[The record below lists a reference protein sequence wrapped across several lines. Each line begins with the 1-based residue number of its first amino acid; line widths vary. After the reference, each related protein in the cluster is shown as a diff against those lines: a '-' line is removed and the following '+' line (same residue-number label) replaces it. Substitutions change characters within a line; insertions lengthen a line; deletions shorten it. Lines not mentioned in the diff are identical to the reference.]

1 MTPTPASTPSE
12 DGTPTTPTPP
22 DAIDGHDDP
31 SVTAADG
38 IATQDGVVLEE
49 TVLLEDDA
57 VLDDAAPASA
67 IAAPLVVRVG
77 AELAGAFLVVL
88 AGLGAALYSNLTTAW
103 ALGSLGLALTFGVT
117 TLAALLA
124 FGHLSGGL
132 FNPALTLA
140 RAIAGDL
147 SWRDVLPYWLA
158 QLVGAI
164 LAAGVLFATVPA
176 TLPELLGVG
185 NAADVF
191 AGVANGYGETSL
203 LATMTSGQAQ
213 FDLPAVL
220 LLELVGTLLLAAVA
234 VAVTRSAGTPAGADV
249 DAHGGLHRAHVT
261 GAVAV
266 AAAYTALLLA
276 TTPVTSGALNPARA
290 TAAAVFSGSDALA
303 QVWVF
308 WVAPLVGAAVVG
320 AAHLLLR
327 TQARA
332 RA

>member
-1 MTPTPASTPSE
+1 MTPTSASTPSE
-12 DGTPTTPTPP
+12 DGTPTTPAPP

-31 SVTAADG
+31 SVTAADD

-57 VLDDAAPASA
+57 VLDDATPALA
-67 IAAPLVVRVG
+67 VTAPLVVRVG
-77 AELAGAFLVVL
+77 AELAGAFFVVL

-158 QLVGAI
+158 QLVGAV
-164 LAAGVLFATVPA
+164 LAAGVLFATIPA
-176 TLPELLGVG
+176 ALPELLGVG

-203 LATMTSGQAQ
+203 LATMTNGQAQ

-234 VAVTRSAGTPAGADV
+234 VAATRSFGSHADADV
-249 DAHGGLHRAHVT
+249 PGGLHRAHVT

-290 TAAAVFSGSDALA
+290 TAAALFSGSDALA

>member
-1 MTPTPASTPSE
+1 MTPTSPSTPA
-12 DGTPTTPTPP
+12 DDAVPTTPTPAESADP
-22 DAIDGHDDP
+22 RDDSDVALAP
-31 SVTAADG
+31 GADVG
-38 IATQDGVVLEE
+38 GEADI
-49 TVLLEDDA
+49 DDA
-57 VLDDAAPASA
+57 VSDGTVVDAARV
-67 IAAPLVVRVG
+67 APLVVRVS
-77 AELAGAFLVVL
+77 AELAGTFLVVL
-88 AGLGAALYSNLTTAW
+88 AGLGAALYSSLTTVW
-103 ALGSLGLALTFGVT
+103 AVGSLGLALTFGLT

-124 FGHLSGGL
+124 FGHVSGGL

-158 QLVGAI
+158 QLIGAI
-164 LAAGVLFATVPA
+164 LAAGALFATVPA
-176 TLPELLGVG
+176 ALPELLGVAG
-185 NAADVF
+185 ASDLF
-191 AGVANGYGETSL
+191 TGVANGYGETSL

-220 LLELVGTLLLAAVA
+220 LLEVLGTLLLAAVA
-234 VAVTRSAGTPAGADV
+234 VSATRASAGPVAS
-249 DAHGGLHRAHVT
+249 GLDRTHVT

-266 AAAYTALLLA
+266 SAAYAGLLLA

-290 TAAAVFSGSDALA
+290 TAAALFAGSDALG
-303 QVWVF
+303 QLWVF

-332 RA
+332 RD

>member
-22 DAIDGHDDP
+22 DSIDGHDDP

-67 IAAPLVVRVG
+67 VAAPLVVRVG
-77 AELAGAFLVVL
+77 AELAGAFLVVF

-164 LAAGVLFATVPA
+164 LAAGVLFATIPA
-176 TLPELLGVG
+176 ALPELLGVG

-234 VAVTRSAGTPAGADV
+234 VAATRPAGSPAGADV
-249 DAHGGLHRAHVT
+249 AGSLHRAHVT
-261 GAVAV
+261 GSVAV

-290 TAAAVFSGSDALA
+290 TAAALFSGSDALA